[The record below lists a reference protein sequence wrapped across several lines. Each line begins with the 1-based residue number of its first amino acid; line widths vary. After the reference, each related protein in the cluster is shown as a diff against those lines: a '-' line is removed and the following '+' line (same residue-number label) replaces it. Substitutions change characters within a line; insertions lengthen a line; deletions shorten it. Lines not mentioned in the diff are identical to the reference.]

1 MTKLVRNTFH
11 PENHPEIRSKEPAVS
26 PVVGIML
33 MLTVTLILA
42 AIISGFTGGIA
53 KNQQKP
59 PQLLFEATLVH
70 DADTH
75 TSSFLDIRII
85 SISEGIPSRDLKL
98 QTEWRNQS
106 SQTYRSVIMPNS
118 AHVGTKTYPLGYGPG
133 VQPGSKGGSNFG
145 NYTLL
150 AGTRLNVNATENDDA
165 MNAVL
170 TPYWAQV
177 PGGITEGTPI
187 RIQFV
192 HVPSG
197 AIIADKEITAEV

>member
-1 MTKLVRNTFH
+1 MTKLKKS
-11 PENHPEIRSKEPAVS
+11 PPKEPQLDAKKNSAVS

-53 KNQQKP
+53 KTQSKP
-59 PQLLFEATLVH
+59 PQLVFEASVVH
-70 DADTH
+70 DTDN
-75 TSSFLDIRII
+75 SFLDIRII
-85 SISEGIPSRDLKL
+85 SVSEGIPTKDLKL

-106 SQTYRSVIMPNS
+106 NQINRCTLTPNS
-118 AHVGTKTYPLGYGPG
+118 ENVGTDTYPHGFGPG
-133 VQPGSKGGSNFG
+133 VTDGTTGSSNFG
-145 NYTLL
+145 NFTLL
-150 AGTRLNVNATENDDA
+150 AGTRLNANATINGA

-170 TPYWAQV
+170 TPYWDE
-177 PGGITEGTPI
+177 ITDGTPI

-197 AIIADKEITAEV
+197 SIIADKEITAET

>member
-1 MTKLVRNTFH
+1 MTQTPLNEEESVRLVH
-11 PENHPEIRSKEPAVS
+11 SYRSDPAVS

-53 KNQQKP
+53 KSQSKP
-59 PQLLFEATLVH
+59 PQLLFEASMVH
-70 DADTH
+70 DTDTN
-75 TSSFLDIRII
+75 SFLDIRII
-85 SISEGIPSRDLKL
+85 SVSEGIPTKDLKF

-106 SQTYRSVIMPNS
+106 NQINRCTITPNS
-118 AHVGTKTYPLGYGPG
+118 ENVGTDTYPRGFGPG
-133 VQPGSKGGSNFG
+133 ITDGVAGASNFG

-150 AGTRLNVNATENDDA
+150 AGTRLNVNATVSEA
-165 MNAVL
+165 MNDVL
-170 TPYWAQV
+170 TPYWDE
-177 PGGITEGTPI
+177 ITEGTPV

-197 AIIADKEITAEV
+197 SIIADKEITAET